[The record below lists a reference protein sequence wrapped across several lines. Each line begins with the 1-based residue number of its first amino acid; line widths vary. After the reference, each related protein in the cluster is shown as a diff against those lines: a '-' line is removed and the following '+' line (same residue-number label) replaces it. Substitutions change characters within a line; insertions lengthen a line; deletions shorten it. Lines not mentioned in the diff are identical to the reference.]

1 MDLLGKQK
9 IYIWV
14 IISLILLNLTV
25 VVLLWLNA
33 PKPPVMFSKDRR
45 FPVKDFFNKELGL
58 SQEQQTAFDKLRDE
72 HFKTIDTIIKQIDAK
87 RSLMDDE
94 MFRQNPDK
102 AKIQQISDS
111 IGRLTSEIEVLRAEH
126 FSKLYSLLDQK
137 QAEKFRNIVKETH
150 KPGMHGPM
158 PFKGLMNGGNVRP
171 NEPMGGPGRQHAG
184 GNPPMREGE
193 MPPPPHD
200 GFGH

>member
-1 MDLLGKQK
+1 MDFLVKQK

-14 IISLILLNLTV
+14 IIALILLNLSV

-33 PKPPVMFSKDRR
+33 PKPPVMVEKERK

-58 SQEQQTAFDKLRDE
+58 TTEQQAAFEKLRDE
-72 HFKTIDTIIKQIDAK
+72 HFKSIDTLRRQIDAK
-87 RSLMDDE
+87 RSAMDEE
-94 MFRQNPDK
+94 MFKQNPDK
-102 AKIQQISDS
+102 AKIEQISDS
-111 IGRLTSEIEVLRAEH
+111 IGNLTSEIERLRVAH

-150 KPGMHGPM
+150 RYGMHGPM
-158 PFKGLMNGGNVRP
+158 PFKGPGMRQ
-171 NEPMGGPGRQHAG
+171 NEPMGGPGRGEG
-184 GNPPMREGE
+184 GNLPMHEGE

-200 GFGH
+200 GHEH